1 MTKHEQ
7 NYGWMRWIILF
18 QFQLGSYTHSHEMY
32 LTSSLLFRTRCWFTH
47 TQKWVISLNFPF
59 SFSAQNLILLWC
71 LLDGWGECRRLS
83 SFYTS
88 FLCFSSCNMHTKC
101 YFRVDRFHELLPSSS
116 IKHKVDNNDRKTIGE
131 WDFFFA
137 PSTCLRH
144 SFHQI
149 LHSSHHR
156 LLCRKRWKLLRH
168 KLLARSGLR
177 SEILLNDLKDIRT
190 NHITLLVFFLS
201 SKKVNVF
208 HIIIII
214 SISITLSCFF
224 RQMRMRR
231 KSDDEHISHTINEC
245 CRSI

>member
-32 LTSSLLFRTRCWFTH
+32 LTSSLFLWARWFTH
-47 TQKWVISLNFPF
+47 TQKWVISLNFRF
-59 SFSAQNLILLWC
+59 SFSAQNMILLWC
-71 LLDGWGECRRLS
+71 LLRGRGECRRLS

-101 YFRVDRFHELLPSSS
+101 YFRVGRFHEFLPSSS
-116 IKHKVDNNDRKTIGE
+116 IKHKVDDDDRKTIGE
-131 WDFFFA
+131 WDFFFTS
-137 PSTCLRH
+137 STCLRH

-168 KLLARSGLR
+168 KLLARSGLW

-214 SISITLSCFF
+214 SISITLSCF
-224 RQMRMRR
+224 
-231 KSDDEHISHTINEC
+231 SANEDEAQKRWRTHITHNQWML
-245 CRSI
+245 